1 MKKVVRVK
9 VMEEESNL
17 RNLQITR
24 DVDFLM
30 GATSRFGSF
39 TVDSFCKVNLNQET
53 NCLLEMD
60 STRRC

>member
-17 RNLQITR
+17 GNLQITQ

-30 GATSRFGSF
+30 GATSRFASF

-53 NCLLEMD
+53 NFLLEMG